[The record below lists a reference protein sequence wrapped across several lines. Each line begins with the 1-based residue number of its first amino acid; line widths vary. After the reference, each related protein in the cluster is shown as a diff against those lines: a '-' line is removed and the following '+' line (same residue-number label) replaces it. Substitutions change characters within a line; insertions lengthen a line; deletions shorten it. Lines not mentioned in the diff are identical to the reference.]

1 MVTQNLDNNFKFKV
15 IILLFLETLRIRSP
29 LAHIIRQCT
38 EPVEVE
44 FPKGKLVKFEVGDM
58 LYIPAQSLFMD
69 SEYYEDPLEFNPDRF
84 SAENGGVK
92 SYVDRGIFF
101 PFGNGPSKELK

>member
-1 MVTQNLDNNFKFKV
+1 
-15 IILLFLETLRIRSP
+15 
-29 LAHIIRQCT
+29 
-38 EPVEVE
+38 
-44 FPKGKLVKFEVGDM
+44 M

-69 SEYYEDPLEFNPDRF
+69 SEYYEDPLEFIPDRF